1 MKEKSLSYKIT
12 NTYSTLNERTAQ
24 TKNIWIVFH
33 GIGYLS
39 RYFLKHFKM
48 LNPEENYV
56 IAPQAASKYYLNNEY
71 RHVGA
76 SWLTKENT
84 EVEIKNI
91 LNYLDEIYKV
101 EELQDA
107 QNLIVLGYSQGVS
120 IATRW
125 ISRRKINPAQLII
138 HSGKIPSELI
148 SEDFQFLRN
157 TQVRLIYGTKDPYLD
172 QKILKNE
179 EKRAKQLFREQL
191 EILPFEGGHEVN
203 EQLIS
208 EFV

>member
-1 MKEKSLSYKIT
+1 
-12 NTYSTLNERTAQ
+12 
-24 TKNIWIVFH
+24 
-33 GIGYLS
+33 
-39 RYFLKHFKM
+39 M

-84 EVEIKNI
+84 EAEIKNI
-91 LNYLDEIYKV
+91 FHYLNEIYEA
-101 EELQDA
+101 EELQDI
-107 QNLIVLGYSQGVS
+107 QSLIILGYSQGVS

-125 ISRRKINPAQLII
+125 AAHRKVKPSQLII
-138 HSGKIPSELI
+138 HSGKIPSEL
-148 SEDFQFLRN
+148 SPEDFQFLTDTN
-157 TQVRLIYGTKDPYLD
+157 VKLIYGTEDPYLN
-172 QKILKNE
+172 QEILEKE
-179 EKRAKQLFREQL
+179 EKRAKQLFEEKL
-191 EILPFEGGHEVN
+191 EIFPFEGGHEVN